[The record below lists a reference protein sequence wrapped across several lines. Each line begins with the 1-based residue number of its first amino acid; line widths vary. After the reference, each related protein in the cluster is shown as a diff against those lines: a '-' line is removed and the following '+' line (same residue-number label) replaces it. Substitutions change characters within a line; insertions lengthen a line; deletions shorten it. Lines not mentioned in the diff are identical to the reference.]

1 MQTKDTLT
9 LRASAFGSK
18 CELPEK
24 YLKRVADAGV
34 LEAVSQFAKFKE
46 DRLLKKGDGAKRSRL
61 TGAGLQPG
69 ADSVKGTLPC
79 KGHVSAGAP
88 GRK

>member
-1 MQTKDTLT
+1 MSVQTKDTLT
-9 LRASAFGSK
+9 LRATAFGSK

-24 YLKRVADAGV
+24 YLKKVADAGV

-61 TGAGLQPG
+61 TGVDSRSACSRGGKRLYLNSKPCECG
-69 ADSVKGTLPC
+69 A
-79 KGHVSAGAP
+79 
-88 GRK
+88 

>member
-1 MQTKDTLT
+1 MT
-9 LRASAFGSK
+9 LRATAFGSK

-24 YLKRVADAGV
+24 YLKKVADAGV

-61 TGAGLQPG
+61 TGGYLPHACAQGVQG
-69 ADSVKGTLPC
+69 SVPENETIVMWC
-79 KGHVSAGAP
+79 MTVNDY
-88 GRK
+88 